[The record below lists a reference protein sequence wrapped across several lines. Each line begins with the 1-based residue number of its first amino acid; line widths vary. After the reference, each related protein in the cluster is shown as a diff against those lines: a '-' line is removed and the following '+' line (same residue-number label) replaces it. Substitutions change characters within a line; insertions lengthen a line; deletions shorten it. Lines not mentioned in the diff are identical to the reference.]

1 MNNLTWEVLESR
13 CYTPYSGKTDIC
25 FIRGDSETLYPGIR
39 VENVSFPLS
48 IDAVQSAVFSCLS
61 EGDSPR
67 TLILPVPRNARKGD
81 SGATRE
87 TKKTHEADSGRKLKK
102 AAVMP
107 DPCHNQLVRYWCD
120 VYELKCIASEQPVL
134 ENGGQVFMTSEAAT
148 DIDRLKELTERCIIP
163 YSLFPVTALLR
174 TDNGIFSGVNIETTD
189 WQKGLCAERVAIAK
203 AKASGAGAFREI
215 HVYAPLSDYVSPC
228 GACRQVLME
237 HMENGVMYL
246 HHSDTECSRLSVS
259 DLLPYQ
265 FKAGN
270 LGHHP

>member
-25 FIRGDSETLYPGIR
+25 IIRGESETLYPGIR

-67 TLILPVPRNARKGD
+67 TLILPVPHIAKRGD
-81 SGATRE
+81 GGRTRE
-87 TKKTHEADSGRKLKK
+87 TKKTYETDSDRKLKNGGG
-102 AAVMP
+102 VP
-107 DPCHNQLVRYWCD
+107 DPCHNQMVRYWCD
-120 VYELKCIASEQPVL
+120 VYDLPCIVREQPAH
-134 ENGGQVFMTSEAAT
+134 ENCEQLFMTGEAVT
-148 DIDRLKELTERCIIP
+148 DIDRLKKLTERCVIP
-163 YSLFPVTALLR
+163 YSSFPVTALLR
-174 TDNGIFSGVNIETTD
+174 ADNGIFSGVNIETTD

-203 AKASGAGAFREI
+203 AKASGAGTFQEI
-215 HVYAPLSDYVSPC
+215 HVYAPQSDYVSPC

-237 HMENGVMYL
+237 HMPDGVMYL